1 MRRLITPRG
10 YHLLQEKI
18 KKLEEKKLIVAEK
31 LNLARLDGDISENA
45 DFLVLQGQMM
55 EILDQ
60 MSECQ
65 SLLDNSEIREK
76 SSNQTIVELGNV
88 VFYQIA
94 EEEFQVEITDQIVAD
109 PSKKKISFTSPLA
122 TRLLGKKVGD
132 SFQFQQKKI
141 QIIGIK

>member
-1 MRRLITPRG
+1 M
-10 YHLLQEKI
+10 QEKI